1 MNIIGRLTGE
11 TVLVAM
17 NNEEAATLLT
27 MEAAAEQAAEK
38 TAWEEWGGVM
48 EAAKEVEERAA
59 LLHDAAKLA
68 DGKASLFRISGTD
81 RRGMQYTTH
90 ETDPVKAAE
99 VFDRYRM
106 FCKNVKLEFPVPRG

>member
-59 LLHDAAKLA
+59 RGPHSFMTRL
-68 DGKASLFRISGTD
+68 SLPMEKPLCSGFPGNRT
-81 RRGMQYTTH
+81 RRGGITIH
-90 ETDPVKAAE
+90 HS
-99 VFDRYRM
+99 
-106 FCKNVKLEFPVPRG
+106 